1 MRKEYLFEELSS
13 IDTDLILEAAP
24 CENKKRTS
32 RKTSHRRKRKH
43 SSKGKKHLK
52 VEVKVHH
59 RY

>member
-1 MRKEYLFEELSS
+1 MARRRTRRCS
-13 IDTDLILEAAP
+13 TVRHH
-24 CENKKRTS
+24 KKRTS
-32 RKTSHRRKRKH
+32 RKTSHRRKH

>member
-1 MRKEYLFEELSS
+1 MARR
-13 IDTDLILEAAP
+13 
-24 CENKKRTS
+24 RTRRCS
-32 RKTSHRRKRKH
+32 TVKHHTKKTSHRRKKTKKH